1 MNPSTLHDYAEPIV
15 LRDGASMTLRAL
27 RSSDKALLAQLFA
40 RLSPESIRY
49 RVFGGKSS
57 LTEKDLA
64 YLTEVDFAAHVALA
78 AVVSGP
84 EGEPRIVGVG
94 RYFRIDAKG
103 ALDASSVRAEV
114 AFTVEDSYQ
123 GRGIGTLL
131 LEHLAEIARTGG
143 VEQIEADV
151 LADNSRMLQVFGE
164 SGFVVKETLDAG
176 VFHVTF
182 PTDATEVFLR
192 ASLERERRAAAES
205 VRAIFEP
212 ASVAVVGASRHE
224 GSIGRAILDNLL
236 KCHFRG
242 PVYAVNAHAVDIDG
256 RRCFPSLGAIR
267 SPVDLVVVAVPASAV
282 EEVVLDAARAHARG
296 IVVISAGFAE
306 VSGGGRKSEARLAE
320 IARGAGMR
328 MIGPNCMG
336 LLNTDPAFSMN
347 ATFAPSW
354 PSPGG
359 VSMLSQSGAL
369 GLAMLDRAVALHMGI
384 RDFVSVG
391 NKADVSANDL
401 LSYWADDPRTRVI
414 ALYLESFGNPRK
426 FARIA
431 PDVARKKPIV
441 AVKSGRSAAG
451 TRAAASHSA
460 ALASLD
466 VGVDALFAQ
475 AGIVRTNTLEEL
487 FDVVALLSTQPLPEG
502 PRVGVV
508 SNAGGPGILFADA
521 CEAHGLALP
530 PLARETQDAL
540 RAFLPATASVKNPV
554 DMIASATPDQFARAI
569 EAVGADPSVDSL
581 VVIYIPPLVTKPGEI
596 AAAVARAA
604 GAVPKS
610 KPIATVFMGSQGT
623 PPTLAG
629 GPRGNLPSY
638 AFPENAALALSAAVR
653 CTEWRKRPKGT
664 VVTLERE
671 AVRSVRRVVERVL
684 AGATEPL
691 WAGAKDI
698 REILGLV
705 GVLLAPLEEVVPE
718 ADVAVQAAARLGYPV
733 VVKAIA
739 PGLLHKSDVGGVAL
753 GLADAAAVRAAVG
766 TMSVRL
772 RDAGHPLEGLLVQKQ
787 IDEGVEALV
796 GVTLDPS
803 LGPVLVAGL
812 GGVQVELVRD
822 VAFRITP
829 VSDIDATE
837 MIASLRAAKLLEG
850 FRGSKP
856 IDRDALLDVIQ
867 RISALVETFPELA
880 ELELNP
886 LMVLPRG
893 LGAVAVDARM
903 RLAPEAS
910 R

>member
-1 MNPSTLHDYAEPIV
+1 MQPSALRDYAEPVV
-15 LRDGASMTLRAL
+15 LRDGASLTLRAV
-27 RSSDKALLAQLFA
+27 RSSDRTLLVQLFA
-40 RLSPESIRY
+40 RLSPKSIHY
-49 RVFGGKSS
+49 RVFGGKGT
-57 LTEKDLA
+57 LTEKELA
-64 YLTEVDFAAHVALA
+64 YLTELDFVAHVGLA
-78 AVVSGP
+78 AVLSGP
-84 EGEPRIVGVG
+84 DGDPRIVGVG
-94 RYFRIDAKG
+94 RYLRIDAKS
-103 ALDASSVRAEV
+103 ALDASSTRAEV
-114 AFTVEDSYQ
+114 AFTVEDAYQ

-131 LEHLAEIARTGG
+131 LEHLAEIARSAG

-151 LADNSRMLQVFGE
+151 LADNSRMMQVFAE

-182 PTDATEVFLR
+182 PTDATEAFLR
-192 ASLERERRAAAES
+192 ASSERERRAAAES
-205 VRAIFEP
+205 VRAVFEP
-212 ASVAVVGASRHE
+212 SSIAVVGASRRE
-224 GSIGRAILDNLL
+224 GSIGRAILDNLVQ
-236 KCHFRG
+236 CGFHG
-242 PVYAVNAHAVDIDG
+242 PLFAVNAHATEIDG
-256 RRCFPSLGAIR
+256 LRCFPSVGAIGA
-267 SPVDLVVVAVPASAV
+267 PVDLVVVAVPAPAV
-282 EEVVLDAARAHARG
+282 EEVVLDAARAHARALV
-296 IVVISAGFAE
+296 IISAGFAE
-306 VSGGGRKSEARLAE
+306 VSADGRKTEARLAE
-320 IARGAGMR
+320 IARSAGMR
-328 MIGPNCMG
+328 MVGPNCMG
-336 LLNTDPAFSMN
+336 VLNTDPAFSMN

-354 PSPGG
+354 PPAGG

-384 RDFVSVG
+384 ADFVSVG

-401 LSYWADDPRTRVI
+401 LSYWADDPKTRVI

-475 AGIVRTNTLEEL
+475 AGVVRTNTLEEL
-487 FDVVALLSTQPLPEG
+487 FDVVALLSTQPLPDG

-508 SNAGGPGILFADA
+508 TNAGGPGILLADA
-521 CEAHGLALP
+521 CEARGLALP
-530 PLARETQDAL
+530 ELGRETQDVL

-554 DMIASATPDQFARAI
+554 DMIASASPDQFARAI
-569 EAVGADPSVDSL
+569 EAVGADPNVDSL
-581 VVIYIPPLVTKPGEI
+581 VVIYIPPLVTKPAEV

-604 GAVPKS
+604 GTVPKG

-653 CTEWRKRPKGT
+653 CAQWRKRPKGN
-664 VVTLERE
+664 VLTLERD
-671 AVRSVRRVVERVL
+671 AVRSVRRIVERVL
-684 AGATEPL
+684 AGVAEPL
-691 WAGAKDI
+691 WVGAKDI
-698 REILGLV
+698 REILALA
-705 GVLLAPLEEVVPE
+705 GVRMAPLEEVLPD
-718 ADVAVQAAARLGYPV
+718 AGVAVEAAARLGYPV

-753 GLADAAAVRAAVG
+753 GLSDAAAVRAAVD
-766 TMSVRL
+766 TMRTKL
-772 RDAGHPLEGLLVQKQ
+772 RVAGHTLDGLLVQKQ
-787 IDEGVEALV
+787 IEGGVEALV

-837 MIASLRAAKLLEG
+837 MVASLRAAKLLYG
-850 FRGSKP
+850 FRGSP
-856 IDRDALLDVIQ
+856 PVDREALLDVIQ
-867 RISALVETFPELA
+867 RISALVEAFPELV

-886 LMVLPRG
+886 LVVLPNDQ
-893 LGAVAVDARM
+893 GAVAVDARM
-903 RLAPEAS
+903 RLSPL